1 LKSKISWPNSL
12 FVCRTALLIWF
23 IGRKLASA
31 IILPTS
37 PDVIKK
43 YPGNIRFW
51 FNFPLDCRFSWLQV
65 KNVLITSYQFQ

>member
-31 IILPTS
+31 IILRTW
-37 PDVIKK
+37 PDAFTNSWKIVIL
-43 YPGNIRFW
+43 N
-51 FNFPLDCRFSWLQV
+51 S
-65 KNVLITSYQFQ
+65 NVVD